1 LKTISSN
8 IPCGISVL
16 LPIFF
21 QENSTERIKLL
32 SRALESVEE
41 QKFPGPHEIL
51 IIDDGS
57 PTPIETAAALIC
69 SDELLQNVRFIR
81 VSRNNGLVNALNIGL
96 IESCFPLIARIDA
109 DDRWLPTKIEKQ
121 FLLFDAD
128 PDLSITATGMHLVT
142 PAGEPFET
150 HIRPGDWNGILRFFI
165 NVGCP
170 FPHGSILARRDIFH
184 LMGGYSH
191 LPTTAYCEDYALWGH
206 WLRFFK
212 PAMVEEALYHGS
224 VSSPHSEHKCK
235 ASGLVNAR
243 FQAIKP
249 VERVPSALAELAAA
263 TGLSL
268 LEAGVLAYN
277 LWRFRLSVV
286 LPEAALGPLDALI
299 PDRLLLRR
307 EESDCRV
314 VDLERIV
321 GRHPTWSGASQNPE
335 KYSMISV
342 I

>member
-1 LKTISSN
+1 LKVISSDT
-8 IPCGISVL
+8 PRGTSVL

-21 QENSTERIKLL
+21 RENSAEAIQLL

-41 QKFPGPHEIL
+41 QNFPGPHEIL
-51 IIDDGS
+51 IVDDGS
-57 PTPIETAAALIC
+57 PTPIETAAALIG

-81 VSRNNGLVNALNIGL
+81 VSRNNGLANALNIGL
-96 IESCFPLIARIDA
+96 IESCFPFIARIDA

-142 PAGEPFET
+142 PAGKPFET
-150 HIRPGDWNGILRFFI
+150 HIRPGDWNGILRFFTD
-165 NVGCP
+165 VGCP

-191 LPTTAYCEDYALWGH
+191 LPTTAHCKDYALWGH

-212 PAMVEEALYHGS
+212 PAMVEEALYDGF
-224 VSSPHSEHKCK
+224 VSSLHSEHQCK

-249 VERVPSALAELAAA
+249 VERVPSALADLAEATELSV
-263 TGLSL
+263 LK
-268 LEAGVLAYN
+268 AGVLAYN

-286 LPEAALGPLDALI
+286 LPKAALGPLDALI
-299 PDRLLLRR
+299 PDRLVLRR
-307 EESDCRV
+307 EESDCPV

-321 GRHPTWSGASQNPE
+321 GQHPTWSGASHNLE
-335 KYSMISV
+335 KYLRVSV